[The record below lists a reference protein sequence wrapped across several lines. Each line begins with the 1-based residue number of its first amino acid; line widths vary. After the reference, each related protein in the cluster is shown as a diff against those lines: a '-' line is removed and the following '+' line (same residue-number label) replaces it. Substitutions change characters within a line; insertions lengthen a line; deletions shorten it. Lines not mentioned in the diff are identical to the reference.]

1 MHRSLFLFAA
11 LTSHAE
17 VVTTT
22 GFMKGDLL
30 EWDGTESAGNLTVRG
45 ADHRVLRCSFDSLT
59 YFERDRKRTSMAA
72 ITAGDRLELVTDA
85 SAAISNKCYARTV
98 HVLPPARP
106 PLPPYVARA
115 LQSRRTAFLDSVA
128 PRGSVALAGL
138 VMRRTPEA
146 IWLRTRANGE
156 KTILLRQDTRY
167 LKGGSTVEA
176 GALEVNTRVFIRAG
190 KTIENDLEAFQ
201 IIWGEIFQ
209 AR

>member
-1 MHRSLFLFAA
+1 MHRSLLLLAA
-11 LTSHAE
+11 LTSQAQ
-17 VVTTT
+17 VVTTS
-22 GFMKGDLL
+22 GFVKGDLL
-30 EWDGTESAGNLTVRG
+30 EWDGTESAGNLTVRA

-59 YFERDRKRTSMAA
+59 YFERDRKRTNMAA

-85 SAAISNKCYARTV
+85 AAPKCYARTV